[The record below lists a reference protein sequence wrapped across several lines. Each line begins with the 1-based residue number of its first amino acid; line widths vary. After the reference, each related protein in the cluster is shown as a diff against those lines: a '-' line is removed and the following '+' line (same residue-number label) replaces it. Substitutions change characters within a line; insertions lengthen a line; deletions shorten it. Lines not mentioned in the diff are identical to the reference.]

1 MKFNR
6 NYNNQIQSSLLRKR
20 IYHIVILLITILLIF
35 IINIST
41 HNNKNSS
48 IIISDKA
55 KQLIKYD
62 TIDIK
67 TKESLITTKLP
78 PLVLWSS
85 DFHIATIAD
94 IKHFFS
100 NKNVKIID
108 KSLSYHCH
116 LTDSCE
122 KDLRVINRYN
132 GIKLEPCPNK
142 LREEFFLSYRC
153 DSTFASVDAFITTH
167 ANRYIYIIH

>member
-1 MKFNR
+1 
-6 NYNNQIQSSLLRKR
+6 L
-20 IYHIVILLITILLIF
+20 
-35 IINIST
+35 T
-41 HNNKNSS
+41 HNKNSS
-48 IIISDKA
+48 IIIPDNA

-62 TIDIK
+62 TIDKKI
-67 TKESLITTKLP
+67 KESLEPVP

-85 DFHIATIAD
+85 DFHVATIAD
-94 IKHFFS
+94 IKHFLS

-116 LTDSCE
+116 LTDTCE
-122 KDLRVINRYN
+122 KDLRIINRYN

-167 ANRYIYIIH
+167 ANRYIYYPLILLIILSY